1 MDQQVTA
8 VHVPSQWAAE
18 RETAVQWQAPRN
30 YFFHYFDISFFLTT
44 KKVNAG
50 HGRTKCDCHLQASS
64 ALFRSLSGS
73 ASSQS
78 RMVLIS
84 FPLSQS
90 SSSSW
95 ADRRTVGQTGGW
107 GDGGTDGGME
117 GGVTVRY
124 DCVYLQPLSP
134 LDRTTSQW
142 RPVGFRPMTPITFSL
157 TYCLGKTR
165 GVQAPSVW
173 SMALVKRAA
182 PGLRSNHSN
191 SCL

>member
-1 MDQQVTA
+1 MWKIGVARAQEHCVA
-8 VHVPSQWAAE
+8 LWNGPAAHSCSCSSQWAAE
-18 RETAVQWQAPRN
+18 RETAVQWQALRN

-44 KKVNAG
+44 QKVNAG

-64 ALFRSLSGS
+64 ALLRSLSGS

-90 SSSSW
+90 SSSRQTDKRT
-95 ADRRTVGQTGGW
+95 DRRTDIGRKG
-107 GDGGTDGGME
+107 

-157 TYCLGKTR
+157 TYCLEKQEAFR
-165 GVQAPSVW
+165 LRPSDRW
-173 SMALVKRAA
+173 L
-182 PGLRSNHSN
+182 
-191 SCL
+191 